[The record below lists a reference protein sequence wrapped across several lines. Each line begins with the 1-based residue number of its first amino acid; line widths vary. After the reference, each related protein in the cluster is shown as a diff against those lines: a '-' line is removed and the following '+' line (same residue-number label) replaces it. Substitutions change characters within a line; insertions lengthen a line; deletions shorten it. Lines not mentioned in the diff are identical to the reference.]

1 MSEPETPPI
10 PAVAPPADPPP
21 PAPAPRAR
29 LVPSSALG
37 AAFARL
43 FLLQA
48 TWNFERMQG
57 LGLAYALS
65 PVARALAKDDPAAA
79 RSLVAHAGFFN
90 THPVMASVAVGVV
103 AGELEKRAAG
113 EPALDDAALGRAKL
127 ALGASL
133 AAAGDPLFWNA
144 LRPMLALAAA
154 AVWRDD
160 RSPVGIIT
168 FLAGYNLVAIGY
180 RVRGLFE
187 GYRRGLAY
195 VAQLPRRLA
204 RLTEAIRLMG
214 VVLAA
219 LVVSTILIPP
229 GEPAPRQVL
238 VGAGGVL
245 LGALGFGR
253 ARLGSAEWGAALA
266 LSVLA
271 WVTIGPGFTS
281 F

>member
-1 MSEPETPPI
+1 M
-10 PAVAPPADPPP
+10 
-21 PAPAPRAR
+21 
-29 LVPSSALG
+29 
-37 AAFARL
+37 
-43 FLLQA
+43 
-48 TWNFERMQG
+48 
-57 LGLAYALS
+57 
-65 PVARALAKDDPAAA
+65 
-79 RSLVAHAGFFN
+79 
-90 THPVMASVAVGVV
+90 
-103 AGELEKRAAG
+103 EKRAAG
-113 EPALDDAALGRAKL
+113 VPALDDAALGRAKL

-160 RSPVGIIT
+160 RSPLGIIT
-168 FLAGYNLVAIGY
+168 FLAGYNVIAVGY
-180 RVRGLFE
+180 RIRGLYE

-204 RLTEAIRLMG
+204 RLTESIRLLG

-219 LVVSTILIPP
+219 LVVATILIPS
-229 GEPAPRQVL
+229 GEPAPRQVWAGAAGL
-238 VGAGGVL
+238 V
-245 LGALGFGR
+245 LGALVFGR
-253 ARLGSAEWGAALA
+253 ARLGSAEWGLTLA